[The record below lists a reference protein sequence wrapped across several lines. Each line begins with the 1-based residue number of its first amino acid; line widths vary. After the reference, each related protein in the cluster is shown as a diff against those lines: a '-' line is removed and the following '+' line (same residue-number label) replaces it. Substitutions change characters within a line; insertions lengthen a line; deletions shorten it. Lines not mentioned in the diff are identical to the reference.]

1 MKTVWKVLGVIALL
15 IVVAFAGSIGKLVGK
30 STVQSFSEGKKEG
43 AFEEVLTK
51 TANQMNGRLP
61 MMVDKETRLD
71 TTVGGPGKKFTYLYT
86 FVNYSSQE
94 ISSQKLNSS
103 LSQNIRNGACSAK
116 EMEVF
121 FKNDVQVTYKYR
133 GKDGLIIGDIIV
145 NPGDCKY

>member
-1 MKTVWKVLGVIALL
+1 
-15 IVVAFAGSIGKLVGK
+15 
-30 STVQSFSEGKKEG
+30 
-43 AFEEVLTK
+43 
-51 TANQMNGRLP
+51 

-94 ISSQKLNSS
+94 ISWQNLNSS

-121 FKNDVQVTYKYR
+121 FKNGVQVIYKYR

-145 NPGDCKY
+145 NPSDCKY